1 MIITVTALVL
11 GLGGAVA
18 IDNSEQIKLFHDQMD
33 KGYEWVYVGSQPPP
47 VNTKFISISGG
58 GGDEFILVQLKD
70 HNIYQKL
77 ALLEE

>member
-1 MIITVTALVL
+1 
-11 GLGGAVA
+11 
-18 IDNSEQIKLFHDQMD
+18 MD

-58 GGDEFILVQLKD
+58 GGDEFILFQLKD
-70 HNIYQKL
+70 PNIYQKL